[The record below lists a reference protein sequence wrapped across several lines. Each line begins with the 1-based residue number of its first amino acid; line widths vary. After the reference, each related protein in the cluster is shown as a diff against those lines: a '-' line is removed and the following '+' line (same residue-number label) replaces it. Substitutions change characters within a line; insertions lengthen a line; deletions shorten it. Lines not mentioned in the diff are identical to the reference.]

1 MRRNGTR
8 IAAVDALLSLPA
20 WLLAMGCAVMPYR
33 LWRRL
38 PFHVPMNTA
47 AFLSGL
53 AFLFA
58 GAAVGIPGF
67 LEHAHANAGLG
78 IDRALEHMNRTEVY
92 RGDLVIGFSGLS
104 LFTFLLLTPKGWLTM
119 YLIVTGGLRAG
130 AAWFD
135 DPIGDPI
142 LTGIDYA
149 LVGRREK
156 RQIDRARKARERQ
169 EGPVVPD
176 RVVTPTAAG
185 ISACD
190 LVIVSSRRKDGWERG
205 VTVLT
210 ADAAYRIGEPIERVV
225 AGRLRTLYPLTA
237 HADLEA
243 IRKAVHYEL
252 PSAGGKPE

>member
-1 MRRNGTR
+1 
-8 IAAVDALLSLPA
+8 VQALATIPA

-38 PFHVPMNTA
+38 PFHVPMNAA

-67 LEHAHANAGLG
+67 LEHAHANAGIG
-78 IDRALEHMNRTEVY
+78 IDRALEHMNKTEVY

-104 LFTFLLLTPKGWLTM
+104 IFTFLLLTPKGWVTM
-119 YLIVTGGLRAG
+119 YLMVTGGLRAG

-135 DPIGDPI
+135 DPIGDPL
-142 LTGIDYA
+142 LTGIDHV
-149 LVGRREK
+149 LIGQRDKRRVLK
-156 RQIDRARKARERQ
+156 LQKARETE
-169 EGPVVPD
+169 EGPEVAD

-185 ISACD
+185 LPPCD
-190 LVIVSSRRKDGWERG
+190 LVIVSSRQKDGWERG

-210 ADAAYRIGEPIERVV
+210 PDAAYRIGEPVERVV

-237 HADLEA
+237 HADLEV

-252 PSAGGKPE
+252 PSAPGKPE